1 MKMRPARPLD
11 AARLAFIESTQPMSA
26 HWGEKGM
33 AGEIANA
40 ASRIW
45 CWEEDGEIVGFLA
58 LRLAAGFCEILN
70 LAVLPAA
77 CRKGIGFRLL
87 SHALRDV
94 RESGGSTV
102 TLEVNVRNHPAI
114 ALYTK
119 AGLKEMGRR
128 EKFYN
133 GADDALMMGTDL

>member
-1 MKMRPARPLD
+1 MKMRPALALD

-40 ASRIW
+40 ASSVW
-45 CWEEDGEIVGFLA
+45 CWEENGEIVGFLA

-70 LAVLPAA
+70 LAVLPEA
-77 CRKGIGFRLL
+77 CRKGIGFRLV

-94 RESGGSTV
+94 RARGGTAV

-114 ALYTK
+114 ALYSK
-119 AGLKEMGRR
+119 AGLKEQGRR
-128 EKFYN
+128 AKFYN
-133 GADDALMMGTDL
+133 GTDDALIMGADL